1 MRRHLGLGLGVVAA
15 LLGGWRGDAAAE
27 EPQGEL
33 TYAMHTTIAPVWFDP
48 ADNTGI
54 AVPAAPAWL
63 RCAGLGA

>member
-1 MRRHLGLGLGVVAA
+1 LASVSPSWRA

-54 AVPAAPAWL
+54 AVPAAPAGGTAW
-63 RCAGLGA
+63 GLGA